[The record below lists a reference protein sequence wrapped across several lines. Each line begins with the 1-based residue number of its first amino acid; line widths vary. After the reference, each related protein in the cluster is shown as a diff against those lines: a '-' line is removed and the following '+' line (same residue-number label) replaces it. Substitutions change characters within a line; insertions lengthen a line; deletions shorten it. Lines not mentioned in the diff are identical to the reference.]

1 MEDDFET
8 YRTGIPDTI
17 DDKQL
22 NDDDQPQE
30 EDAGHQ
36 RELEFCGNCTSNS
49 TGRTLER
56 TMSRVKSS
64 NLMV

>member
-17 DDKQL
+17 DDKTAKMMMTNL
-22 NDDDQPQE
+22 KKRM
-30 EDAGHQ
+30 GHQ
-36 RELEFCGNCTSNS
+36 RELEFVGNCPNS

-64 NLMV
+64 MLMV